1 MKSYMKNSGMVLV
14 VALILL
20 LPLTLIAVSVM
31 QWAREDLKMTGASSS
46 RVLAEQQQQGLVEN
60 VLVTST
66 LANRI
71 VMMAASAATPS
82 SVTTTDN
89 TIVPLTWVV
98 DTSCKPKL
106 KGYSTNLAVAC
117 RYVDA
122 GLTQTFAKGGMGQLQ
137 TTMGI
142 EQRLKSATN

>member
-1 MKSYMKNSGMVLV
+1 MKTYMKNSGMVLV

-31 QWAREDLKMTGASSS
+31 QWAREDLKMTSASSS

-60 VLVTST
+60 VLVTSN
-66 LANRI
+66 LATRI
-71 VMMAASAATPS
+71 AMMTASS
-82 SVTTTDN
+82 SVTTSGGTV
-89 TIVPLTWVV
+89 VPLTLVV
-98 DTSCKPKL
+98 DSSCKPKL
-106 KGYSTNLAVAC
+106 KGYSTNLAVVC

-122 GLTQTFAKGGMGQLQ
+122 ELTQTFAKGGMGQLQ
-137 TTMGI
+137 TTVGI

>member
-1 MKSYMKNSGMVLV
+1 MKTYMKNSGMVLV

-31 QWAREDLKMTGASSS
+31 QWAREDLKMTSASSS

-60 VLVTST
+60 VLVTSN
-66 LANRI
+66 LATRI
-71 VMMAASAATPS
+71 AMMTASS
-82 SVTTTDN
+82 SVTTSGGTV
-89 TIVPLTWVV
+89 VPLTLVV
-98 DTSCKPKL
+98 DSSCKPKL
-106 KGYSTNLAVAC
+106 RGYSTNLAAC

-122 GLTQTFAKGGMGQLQ
+122 DLMQTFAKGGMGQLQ

>member
-1 MKSYMKNSGMVLV
+1 MKTYMNNSGMVLV

-31 QWAREDLKMTGASSS
+31 QWAREDVKMAGAASS
-46 RVLAEQQQQGLVEN
+46 RALAEQQQQGLVEN
-60 VLVTST
+60 VLVTT
-66 LANRI
+66 NLANKI
-71 VMMAASAATPS
+71 VMMTASS
-82 SVTTTDN
+82 SITTDS
-89 TIVPLTWVV
+89 TTVPLTLVV
-98 DTSCKPKL
+98 DSSCKPKL

-122 GLTQTFAKGGMGQLQ
+122 DLTQTFAKGGMGQLQ
-137 TTMGI
+137 TTIGI